1 MFSTKRERESFPT
14 LQSAE
19 PVAIESLNQI
29 ARSLVRSSHTTVRAH
44 SQGENNQT
52 NERASARPSALRPS
66 VRPSVRRVPNQPT
79 KERIGLNFASLEPV
93 PFDASSTTARSIDR
107 RRPKPATETR
117 ETPRA
122 RRRVPDARDRARAC
136 VSFSLLLTVYTHN
149 TYSIF
154 PSSLYFVES
163 RIVDYPHLRIHSRTT
178 RCPSLGRSRCRCEP
192 GASIDR
198 AFSRFDPR
206 WVKLENT
213 RCRSREGSPARQRA
227 TGRDAVVG

>member
-1 MFSTKRERESFPT
+1 MFSTKREPSFPT

-66 VRPSVRRVPNQPT
+66 ALRPSVRRVPNQPT

-117 ETPRA
+117 DGNPRDTARASTCARRA
-122 RRRVPDARDRARAC
+122 RPRPCVRVVQPSTHCLHTQHIPYLSLFPLFCRITNRRLPPSTYTLAHNPMSVSRSVRTRRVHR
-136 VSFSLLLTVYTHN
+136 
-149 TYSIF
+149 
-154 PSSLYFVES
+154 SSVFEV
-163 RIVDYPHLRIHSRTT
+163 R
-178 RCPSLGRSRCRCEP
+178 
-192 GASIDR
+192 
-198 AFSRFDPR
+198 
-206 WVKLENT
+206 
-213 RCRSREGSPARQRA
+213 PAMGEA
-227 TGRDAVVG
+227 

>member
-1 MFSTKRERESFPT
+1 MFSTKREPSFPT

-44 SQGENNQT
+44 SQGENDRT
-52 NERASARPSALRPS
+52 NERTNERTNAVGSPS

-122 RRRVPDARDRARAC
+122 RRRVPDATGPPFAVDGSRVRAC
-136 VSFSLLLTVYTHN
+136 RSAFYSLFTHTTHAVSFPLPVIL
-149 TYSIF
+149 
-154 PSSLYFVES
+154 
-163 RIVDYPHLRIHSRTT
+163 
-178 RCPSLGRSRCRCEP
+178 
-192 GASIDR
+192 
-198 AFSRFDPR
+198 
-206 WVKLENT
+206 
-213 RCRSREGSPARQRA
+213 
-227 TGRDAVVG
+227 

>member
-1 MFSTKRERESFPT
+1 MFSTKREPSFPT

-29 ARSLVRSSHTTVRAH
+29 ARAVAAHDGSGALPGRKRS
-44 SQGENNQT
+44 
-52 NERASARPSALRPS
+52 NERASERANERTPSAL
-66 VRPSVRRVPNQPT
+66 RPSVRRVPNQPT

-136 VSFSLLLTVYTHN
+136 VSFNLLLTVYTHN
-149 TYSIF
+149 TYRIF

-163 RIVDYPHLRIHSRTT
+163 RTVDYPHLRIHSRTIP
-178 RCPSLGRSRCRCEP
+178 CPSLGRSVALSVR
-192 GASIDR
+192 
-198 AFSRFDPR
+198 
-206 WVKLENT
+206 T
-213 RCRSREGSPARQRA
+213 RRVHRSSVFEVRPAMGEA
-227 TGRDAVVG
+227 